1 MTIDERLDKL
11 SDSVHLLYTTQVE
24 TYERLNRVEERLNE
38 QTERLNEQTERLNR
52 EAERLNAEKREAQ
65 ARFQLLLDILVA
77 HQQRMDKMDSE

>member
-24 TYERLNRVEERLNE
+24 TYERLNRVE
-38 QTERLNEQTERLNR
+38 ERLNEQTERLNR